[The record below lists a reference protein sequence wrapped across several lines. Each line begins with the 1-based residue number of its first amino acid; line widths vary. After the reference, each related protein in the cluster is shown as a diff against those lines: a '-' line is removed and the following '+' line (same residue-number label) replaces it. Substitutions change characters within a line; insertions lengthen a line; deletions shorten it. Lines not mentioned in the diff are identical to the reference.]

1 VTQPLIIGIA
11 GGTGSGKTTVAS
23 QIRKALPPGYCAIID
38 HDAYYRDLSHLPFEE
53 RVKVNFDHPDS
64 LENELLCTHL
74 ETLHEGAAVAK
85 PMYDFTIHCRGE
97 ETVLIEPC
105 PVIVVE
111 GILVLADPNIRR
123 ILDVKIYVETDSDV
137 RVIRRIRRDMA
148 ERGREFDDIREQ
160 YYRTVRPM
168 HIRFV
173 EPSKR
178 HADIILPEGGENQ
191 VAIGLVVR
199 ALAGASG

>member
-1 VTQPLIIGIA
+1 VEVGHKDALKLLSID
-11 GGTGSGKTTVAS
+11 KT
-23 QIRKALPPGYCAIID
+23 I
-38 HDAYYRDLSHLPFEE
+38 
-53 RVKVNFDHPDS
+53 
-64 LENELLCTHL
+64 
-74 ETLHEGAAVAK
+74 
-85 PMYDFTIHCRGE
+85 
-97 ETVLIEPC
+97 
-105 PVIVVE
+105 
-111 GILVLADPNIRR
+111 
-123 ILDVKIYVETDSDV
+123 DVKIYVETDSDV